1 MKSNREILVSY
12 CPPVK
17 DKNGNLVYKPD
28 GGLVLPTA
36 KKEGKAGHKM
46 IPTPL
51 YNFFISGKGL
61 DSFNPSAIKG
71 ADGAMFMYIADELGV
86 DNENGY
92 SDGIIG
98 FDLDHIDRNDAN
110 KIFNNLDKLSLS
122 CRNLLAAYF
131 SNSYNKANRNDVGL
145 HVFMRIHDEIII
157 GNKWYKREVIRW
169 GGYLAT
175 KIWEVL
181 GIDVRPSLKLFNDKY
196 EKSGLDPVSQILGQR
211 FFLNHSSLWW
221 NDKCTLVDA
230 TEIDEDYQKEWF
242 EQKQNEIENEVK
254 NNLNIYA
261 PELVGKEKV
270 ETIYNTRFKR
280 GINWYSENV
289 KTEYKITRCVVKH
302 DYNNWIE
309 QFVNHEINYG
319 RFLHDDR
326 WKCAYFLTAETDWTE
341 KDICEYLL
349 KMCPEEEYKKGRAVL
364 INSIRNDVRQGAA
377 RYRVYGTTKR
387 NDVEYPAAFKKT
399 AINVFKYHGINIEAE
414 IERVYTPLEY
424 KFDSIFE
431 DVWEEHKD
439 DEVVSKVYVDPEN
452 ILRLT
457 LSSTEYL
464 MDYQD
469 KIHAMV
475 AKYEM
480 TYLIADCM
488 TGKTTLANNYKAIF
502 SMFNEVD
509 MFLYVRGNTIDVC
522 FPYNSV
528 ADNKSKKY
536 RRDLKRVKTKDIEN
550 YSFDLTNN
558 FIWNTLM
565 PLYDRYFS
573 NGTTPKN
580 FILFFDES
588 QKIVTD
594 EYRWEVV
601 FEMFKVL
608 PAMYK
613 HFVFMTGTPAGEFF
627 FLKQYFKDY
636 CIIKVDKEINYKR
649 KCEFL
654 KYEQFGYRDR
664 VNLIEETIAD
674 GRLPLI
680 YTNVKRY
687 EWLDACH
694 EINKNRVESGLKP
707 LRILEYSRANSER
720 LEEVAET
727 NSIKKYDVVIATKYC
742 SVGIDFK
749 KDDKRMR
756 TAIIDYASEKDCTE
770 HDIWQ
775 FTLRNRDQDTITKI
789 IVNNNDMYNN
799 KLYNFWY
806 YVDLFD
812 DMAKVHTHKKVEFEP
827 EDELDKLNMA
837 FVQEIFQLRKFG
849 NLVYAKSD
857 DKQYFKDINN
867 VKLLSIYYLYR
878 KIFSNINVIKR
889 MLIERG
895 VEIVEIDMPHIV
907 ERNESTTKKEIYD
920 FFVDKF
926 KEVGEIYHSREEYEE
941 ISKQIDVNSDDKE
954 HIDGR
959 IIYTRNKSYADWFIK
974 NFAGKDEWHKI
985 LKEREFMSSNI
996 FAEFNR
1002 MRMIAKRIN
1011 KTIIKKLK
1019 SFKDNFNEEKFNKWV
1034 LERVKEDYDGVK
1046 DITNDEFKKE
1056 LLFKDVVD
1064 DYLKIYRFSID
1075 NIELIEEIKNAN
1087 DEGIAISACHKM
1099 DIVMRQRQN
1108 EEAKKK
1114 MSAAGK
1120 KHAKKII
1127 VRDLRDN
1134 LVYEFDSMLAAANH
1148 FGVSKSAFSK
1158 FVKNGSGSLKKV
1170 ALVIAS

>member
-1 MKSNREILVSY
+1 MKNNREILISY
-12 CPPVK
+12 CPPVT
-17 DKNGNLVYKPD
+17 DKYGRLVYKPD
-28 GGLVLPTA
+28 GTLVRPSTGHSFQHVSLYDKLHEQLKYSKDSVKGSDGEIYA
-36 KKEGKAGHKM
+36 YLADSLGIRQAEEAGK
-46 IPTPL
+46 
-51 YNFFISGKGL
+51 N
-61 DSFNPSAIKG
+61 
-71 ADGAMFMYIADELGV
+71 
-86 DNENGY
+86 Y
-92 SDGIIG
+92 SDGII
-98 FDLDHIDRNDAN
+98 FIDIDKMSKTDVSTIYNSFE
-110 KIFNNLDKLSLS
+110 KITKELPNVLS
-122 CRNLLAAYF
+122 CWY
-131 SNSYNKANRNDVGL
+131 SNSYYNQSKEYGGLHFILKVSNDIVSANEYRYYVTWYGAILARMIYKVCNIDIRPNNGGLDKVTKGIAQRFYLNYSEVKWNDGAYVIDPVYDKKELEKWINEVSDYKEKWIKEENQYKTTKCEITSYNLTPNGEKHNLGYQERITIINTLSYIGLSHDERVSFMLAICDGSGFKGDFKAN
-145 HVFMRIHDEIII
+145 
-157 GNKWYKREVIRW
+157 VIQCSKTAENQKVDLGHISR
-169 GGYLAT
+169 GIEMLKSFGY
-175 KIWEVL
+175 
-181 GIDVRPSLKLFNDKY
+181 D
-196 EKSGLDPVSQILGQR
+196 
-211 FFLNHSSLWW
+211 
-221 NDKCTLVDA
+221 
-230 TEIDEDYQKEWF
+230 
-242 EQKQNEIENEVK
+242 IEADIEE
-254 NNLNIYA
+254 IYA
-261 PELVGKEKV
+261 PLDYNVDSLFEEVMEAEKDKPFHNV
-270 ETIYNTRFKR
+270 HYNP
-280 GINWYSENV
+280 ENV
-289 KTEYKITRCVVKH
+289 
-302 DYNNWIE
+302 
-309 QFVNHEINYG
+309 
-319 RFLHDDR
+319 
-326 WKCAYFLTAETDWTE
+326 
-341 KDICEYLL
+341 
-349 KMCPEEEYKKGRAVL
+349 
-364 INSIRNDVRQGAA
+364 
-377 RYRVYGTTKR
+377 
-387 NDVEYPAAFKKT
+387 
-399 AINVFKYHGINIEAE
+399 
-414 IERVYTPLEY
+414 
-424 KFDSIFE
+424 
-431 DVWEEHKD
+431 
-439 DEVVSKVYVDPEN
+439 
-452 ILRLT
+452 LRLNLT
-457 LSSTEYL
+457 KDEYL

-469 KIHAMV
+469 KIHSMV
-475 AKYEM
+475 SKYEM

-502 SMFNEVD
+502 SMFNDAD

-565 PLYDRYFS
+565 PLYERYFS

-594 EYRWEVV
+594 EYRWAVV

-636 CIIKVDKEINYKR
+636 CIIKVDKEIDYKR
-649 KCEFL
+649 ECKFL
-654 KYEQFGYRDR
+654 KYEKFGYRDR
-664 VNLIEETIAD
+664 INLIEDTIAN

-687 EWLDACH
+687 EWIDACH
-694 EINKNRVESGLKP
+694 EINKNRVEAGLKP

-756 TAIIDYASEKDCTE
+756 TAIIDYASEKDCTV

-775 FTLRNRDQDTITKI
+775 FTLRNRDQDTMTKI
-789 IVNNNDMYNN
+789 IVNNDDMFNN

-806 YVDLFD
+806 YEKLFD

-827 EDELDKLNMA
+827 ESELDKLNIA
-837 FVQEIFQLRKFG
+837 FVQEIFQIRNFG
-849 NLVYAKSD
+849 NIIYSKKE
-857 DKQYFKDINN
+857 DKQYFKDMNN

-895 VEIVEIDMPHIV
+895 VEIVEVDMPHIA
-907 ERNESTTKKEIYD
+907 EKNESTTKKEIYD
-920 FFVDKF
+920 FFVEKF

-974 NFAGKDEWHKI
+974 NFAGKDEWYEI
-985 LKEREFMSSNI
+985 LKEREFMSTSI

-1019 SFKDNFNEEKFNKWV
+1019 SFKDNFDEEKFTEWV
-1034 LERVKEDYDGVK
+1034 LERVKHDYEGVK
-1046 DITNDEFKKE
+1046 DITNDEFRKE

-1064 DYLKIYRFSID
+1064 DYLKIYRFSVD
-1075 NIELIEEIKNAN
+1075 NIELIEEIKTAT
-1087 DEGIAISACHKM
+1087 DEGIVISACHKM
-1099 DIVMRQRQN
+1099 DIVIRQRLN

-1114 MSAAGK
+1114 MSIAGK

-1134 LVYEFDSMLAAANH
+1134 LEYEFDSMLAAANH
-1148 FGVSKSAFSK
+1148 FGVTKSTFSK
-1158 FVKNGSGSLKKV
+1158 FVKNGSGMLKKM